1 MLLDMLDIEIAPGGA
16 EPVSRGGKTLI
27 PWNTA
32 ERMVA
37 LRNAALEKYAIAYR
51 ALCDAQ
57 AAVAEANRASG
68 EAAMRVNS
76 YNYHS
81 DRARRDFL
89 CKIEVAEEE
98 AFHDAARRLTDIAV
112 WAQIIEMTA
121 LESVMD
127 KEEKD
132 KLRQALQDDPPEITV
147 ENIHATLER
156 FVADADTIWRR
167 GLANSFSRLDRR
179 FRSHTGWKIGSR
191 VILEYAFDDWGHW
204 NYRSNLRDTLHD
216 IERAFFILD
225 GQHPPAHYAG
235 IVAAVDERRRGST
248 RAHQSVIESDF
259 FRLRIYKNGNCHV
272 WFRRDDLVRKANRQ
286 LAEYYGEVLADGTD
300 AGEDRDALRA
310 KRSVARNF
318 GHFPTPP
325 EAAGNVIGAAGLA
338 RRPEEPS
345 LEVLEPS
352 AGAGNLARR
361 AAESGAIVDCVEL
374 QGHLATQLQG
384 SGLFRR
390 VIQGDFLDQQPRPVY
405 DRVIMNPP
413 FDQERDIDHVM
424 HAMQFLKPDGL
435 LVAIMSAGTEWRDT
449 KKARAFR
456 DRMAALNAA
465 WRDLPAGAF
474 SEVGTNVNTVI
485 LRVFRNGRGSSYWW

>member
-1 MLLDMLDIEIAPGGA
+1 MLDSEIAPGA
-16 EPVSRGGKTLI
+16 ARAAPDARQALI
-27 PWNTA
+27 PWNTV

-37 LRNAALEKYAIAYR
+37 LRNAALEKYDIAYR

-57 AAVAEANRASG
+57 QAIAEANRASG
-68 EAAMRVNS
+68 DAALRVNS
-76 YNYHS
+76 YNHHS

-89 CKIEVAEEE
+89 CKIEVADEE
-98 AFHDAARRLTDIAV
+98 AFRTAARRLTDIAV

-132 KLRQALQDDPPEITV
+132 KLRQALQDDPPEVTV

-191 VILEYAFDDWGHW
+191 VILHYAFDDWGHW
-204 NYRSNLRDTLHD
+204 NFRSNLRDTLHD

-235 IVAAVDERRRGST
+235 IVAAVDQQRRGST
-248 RAHQSVIESDF
+248 RPHQSVIESDF
-259 FRLRIYKNGNCHV
+259 FRLRIFKNGNCHV
-272 WFRRDDLVRKANRQ
+272 WFLRDDLVRKANKL
-286 LAEYYGEVLADGTD
+286 LAEYYGEVLADSTD
-300 AGEDRDALRA
+300 TGDDSDALRA

-318 GHFPTPP
+318 GHFPTPT
-325 EAAGNVIGAAGLA
+325 EAARTLIQAAGLA
-338 RRPEEPS
+338 RRPDAPS
-345 LEVLEPS
+345 LQVLEPS
-352 AGAGNLARR
+352 AGAGNLARL
-361 AAESGAIVDCVEL
+361 AAEDGAIVDCVEL
-374 QGHLATQLQG
+374 QGHLAAQLQG

-390 VIQGDFLDQQPRPVY
+390 VIHGDFLDLQPTPTY

-413 FDQERDIDHVM
+413 FNFERDVDHVM
-424 HAMQFLKPDGL
+424 HAMEFLKPDGL
-435 LVAIMSAGTEWRDT
+435 LVAIMSAGTEWRET
-449 KKARAFR
+449 RKARAFR

-465 WRDLPAGAF
+465 WRDLPAGSF

-485 LRVFRNGRGSSYWW
+485 LRVFKNGRGSSYWW